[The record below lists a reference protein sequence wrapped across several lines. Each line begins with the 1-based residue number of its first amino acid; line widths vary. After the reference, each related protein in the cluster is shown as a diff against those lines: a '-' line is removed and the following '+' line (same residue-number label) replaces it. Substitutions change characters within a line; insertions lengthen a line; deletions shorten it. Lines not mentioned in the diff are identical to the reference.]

1 MRSTPDPAAPFTKS
15 HILSKPASCLRPL
28 WLWGFAAHGVGQCGS
43 FLGLGPPLGCWE
55 GLL

>member
-1 MRSTPDPAAPFTKS
+1 MRPTPHPAAPFTKS

-28 WLWGFAAHGVGQCGS
+28 WLSGFAAHGAGQCGS
-43 FLGLGPPLGCWE
+43 FLGLAPPLGCWE